1 MMRTRMFR
9 DILLFLFCMA
19 PALAAAQDRISRLPL
34 PVAQALAQAGIP
46 EASIGIYVQDVT
58 AERPLIA
65 LGDERA
71 LNPASTVKLLTT
83 FAALDQLGPAFQ
95 WTNEIYST
103 GLLQGDV
110 LVGDLILKGYGHQ
123 RKTL

>member
-1 MMRTRMFR
+1 MFAR
-9 DILLFLFCMA
+9 ILVFLFCMA

-46 EASIGIYVQDVT
+46 EASVGIYVQDVT

-83 FAALDQLGPAFQ
+83 FAALDRSALRINGQPRSTPPVCCRVMCSSA
-95 WTNEIYST
+95 ISYSRAT
-103 GLLQGDV
+103 ATRG
-110 LVGDLILKGYGHQ
+110 
-123 RKTL
+123 